1 MAGTPFS
8 ALFLSK
14 RYLLLR
20 QKTEYS
26 FLKKVNEC
34 HLGRNFH
41 LDMGVGGISL
51 KESDFS
57 VDYNESH
64 QLKKV
69 CACTQ
74 SFFSTLFLT
83 VCWWVRITRYSIRV
97 CNTKEKSNIQTEKEK
112 NQGMALFFPLLSLTA
127 SPTPVLING
136 FLNSFFF

>member
-41 LDMGVGGISL
+41 LDVGVGGVSL
-51 KESDFS
+51 KESDSS

-64 QLKKV
+64 QL
-69 CACTQ
+69 
-74 SFFSTLFLT
+74 
-83 VCWWVRITRYSIRV
+83 
-97 CNTKEKSNIQTEKEK
+97 EKS
-112 NQGMALFFPLLSLTA
+112 
-127 SPTPVLING
+127 VLAHKA
-136 FLNSFFF
+136 FLVPCS